1 MDSLIYPFARAF
13 DMPYYAASEILAIF
27 VIIPTILL
35 SLVGTFLLLFLI
47 VPERRREKLGK
58 FGRVLHDFFNMKFLI
73 IEKILQFFYILS
85 TVFSIALGVVLF
97 LVSLLSLFTGYAY
110 FSFGTLFAT
119 VVLIPFFF
127 IVLGPVLIRLGY
139 ELTMMGIIL
148 VKNVIQINKKLKDQ
162 NKEEAAPAPKKAAP
176 KVEAV
181 VKEPAPAGVIPDDEP
196 TVRIPIVEEAPAPA
210 EEAPAP
216 APVANKFCRNCG
228 TPTEDGICPKCGK

>member
-1 MDSLIYPFARAF
+1 MFYFNMPRAF
-13 DMPYYAASEILAIF
+13 SAGMVVL
-27 VIIPTILL
+27 TILL
-35 SLVGTFLLLFLI
+35 SLVGTLLLLLLI

-58 FGRVLHDFFNMKFLI
+58 FGRGLHDFFNMKSLI
-73 IEKILQFFYILS
+73 IEKILQFFYILA
-85 TVFSIALGVVLF
+85 TVFSIVLGVMLF
-97 LVSLLSLFTGYAY
+97 LSALIRLFTFNDYY
-110 FSFGTLFAT
+110 YQFGFRLLFIEG
-119 VVLIPFFF
+119 VILPFCF
-127 IVLGPVLIRLGY
+127 IVIGPVLIRLGY

-162 NKEEAAPAPKKAAP
+162 NKEEAAPAPAP

-181 VKEPAPAGVIPDDEP
+181 VKEPAPAEVIPDDEP